1 MLNDE
6 LKKTKDRMNYSDDE
20 FLYMIFRILIICSFV
35 NIMKIE
41 NMSFIND
48 LGKII
53 FFLFLLLSAFLITA
67 KSERKLPNYL
77 FAAFLLISVID
88 LSGFFLA
95 PSDNTMIKG
104 FKLGSVLLQM
114 PLYFLYVNAACY
126 YNFTLRTKHLLHA
139 LPFLFFLLWF
149 SITGISEK
157 NNQIFDIVS
166 TVQYY
171 FYIVAV
177 FLVLRTFRKLYQENY
192 SSNHHLTYKWLMQTT
207 ILFLIGNFFVL
218 LRGFIKTDSSTFMY
232 LYAFS
237 SLFVLFIISWFV
249 LNALYRPNLL
259 AGINKDLTP
268 IQKVDE
274 PQKEEPEQLKNLLK
288 FMETEKPYLD
298 DKLTL
303 QKLAKQIDIPEK
315 QLSGLINQHTGK
327 HFFDF
332 INEFRINKAKAILK
346 DQPQLTVLE
355 VLYEVGF
362 NSKSSFYTAFK
373 KETGVTPTDYR
384 KSIV

>member
-1 MLNDE
+1 
-6 LKKTKDRMNYSDDE
+6 
-20 FLYMIFRILIICSFV
+20 
-35 NIMKIE
+35 MKIE

-53 FFLFLLLSAFLITA
+53 FFLFLLLSVFLLTA

-88 LSGFFLA
+88 LSGFFL
-95 PSDNTMIKG
+95 PPPDNKIIKG
-104 FKLGSVLLQM
+104 FKLASVLLQM
-114 PLYFLYVNAACY
+114 PLYYLYVNAACY

-139 LPFLFFLLWF
+139 VPFLFFLVSF
-149 SITGISEK
+149 GISGDSEQK
-157 NNQIFDIVS
+157 DQAFDVVS

-171 FYIVAV
+171 FYIVAI

-207 ILFLIGNFFVL
+207 ILFLIGNTFVL
-218 LRGFIKTDSSTFMY
+218 IREFLKDNETAFLY
-232 LYAFS
+232 LYTLNS
-237 SLFVLFIISWFV
+237 VFVLFVISWFV

-259 AGINKDLTP
+259 AGINKDLIP
-268 IQKVDE
+268 VQSVEKL
-274 PQKEEPEQLKNLLK
+274 QKEDPEQLKTLLNY
-288 FMETEKPYLD
+288 METEKPYLD

-303 QKLAKQIDIPEK
+303 QKLAKLIGMQEK
-315 QLSGLINQHTGK
+315 PLSVLINQHTGK

-332 INEFRINKAKAILK
+332 INEFRINQAKTILK
-346 DQPQLTVLE
+346 EQPQLTVLE

-362 NSKSSFYTAFK
+362 NSRSSFYTAFK

>member
-1 MLNDE
+1 MM
-6 LKKTKDRMNYSDDE
+6 DRMNYSDDE
-20 FLYMIFRILIICSFV
+20 FLYIIFRILIICSFV

-53 FFLFLLLSAFLITA
+53 FFLFLLLSVFLITA

-88 LSGFFLA
+88 LSGFFLT
-95 PSDNTMIKG
+95 PSDNKLIKG

-149 SITGISEK
+149 SITGISEQ
-157 NNQIFDIVS
+157 NNQVFDIVS

-177 FLVLRTFRKLYQENY
+177 FLALRTFRKVYQENY

-218 LRGFIKTDSSTFMY
+218 LRGFMKTDSSTFMY

-259 AGINKDLTP
+259 AGINKDLIP
-268 IQKVDE
+268 IQQVDE

-384 KSIV
+384 KSMI